1 MSTSNLWCLTSGIF
15 LFIYKAA
22 GLICFFMDVSKNSW
36 FLYLLKI
43 HFEHQLQLL
52 CQGQESGERVVYKY
66 GQWSSSYESGKKAE
80 CSLKVLQFCKLL
92 CWLTVQEWLR
102 FLSSSASVQ
111 CFYTGQRDKTHCFT
125 FPSIV
130 CFFLNSV
137 SSWNYLY
144 ASANLSFF
152 KSTVLTCNHQV
163 TLFM

>member
-15 LFIYKAA
+15 LFLYKAA

-80 CSLKVLQFCKLL
+80 
-92 CWLTVQEWLR
+92 
-102 FLSSSASVQ
+102 FLWKCCSSAN
-111 CFYTGQRDKTHCFT
+111 FYVDLLFKNDCVSWAAQQ
-125 FPSIV
+125 
-130 CFFLNSV
+130 V
-137 SSWNYLY
+137 SSAFILVREIRLT
-144 ASANLSFF
+144 ASPSLLLFVFF
-152 KSTVLTCNHQV
+152 
-163 TLFM
+163 